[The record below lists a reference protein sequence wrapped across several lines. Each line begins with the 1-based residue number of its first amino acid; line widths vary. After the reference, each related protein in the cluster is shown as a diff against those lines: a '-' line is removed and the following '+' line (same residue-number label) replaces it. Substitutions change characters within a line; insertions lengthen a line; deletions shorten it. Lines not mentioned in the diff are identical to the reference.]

1 MKTNDHLIPKS
12 TINYH
17 CHPKISGN
25 QHKLIQFPLKASNV
39 QHVKLYKLMDSRY
52 RPIADAVLQAEV
64 PGHVDNLRVEGGG
77 DEEPRHQDVS
87 VTRQH

>member
-1 MKTNDHLIPKS
+1 MIPKS
-12 TINYH
+12 QIN
-17 CHPKISGN
+17 N
-25 QHKLIQFPLKASNV
+25 KLSLPSKNLWKLTQNDTVSIEGFKCSI
-39 QHVKLYKLMDSRY
+39 QHVKLFKLMYSRY

-87 VTRQH
+87 VTLEAF